1 MNQPITNLDEYERVC
16 DICDSRRYV
25 IEARGDESVALRCA
39 ACFEVCPACDGNG
52 FEYYEDDRG
61 YEYVAPCSVCGSLD
75 KRIAAFNGAHLPR
88 KYAHNSRFEDF
99 RRVDQNGRPLGNL
112 KEVHLRLYNFAT
124 AFTPGDQG
132 FLLWGDVGTG
142 KTHLLATVARY
153 LTIDKGI
160 STRFIE
166 FSHLLSALR
175 QQFDMGRGEGAVLG
189 PLTSVPVLAIDELG
203 KGRNNDWQLS
213 IIDELI
219 SKRYNSGLTT
229 LFTTN
234 YPIEKLKAGAD
245 ADLAEMRR
253 TTRLET
259 LRERVGERIYSR
271 LYEMSDFIKIDAPDF
286 RKTSA

>member
-1 MNQPITNLDEYERVC
+1 MTQTITSLEQFERVC
-16 DICDSRRYV
+16 DVCDSRRYV
-25 IEARGDESVALRCA
+25 IEPAGDESVARRCA
-39 ACFEVCPACDGNG
+39 SCFDECPACEGEG
-52 FEYYEDDRG
+52 FEYYEDDKG
-61 YEYVAPCSVCGSLD
+61 YEYVKPCSVCGSLD
-75 KRIAAFNGAHLPR
+75 ARISAFNGAHIPR
-88 KYAHNSRFEDF
+88 KYANSSRFEDF
-99 RRVDQNGRPLGNL
+99 RRLDDRGRPIGNL

-234 YPIEKLKAGAD
+234 YPIEAAKMGAD
-245 ADLAEMRR
+245 ADRAEMRR
-253 TTRLET
+253 KATLET

-271 LYEMSDFIKIDAPDF
+271 LHEMSDFIEIDSPDF
-286 RKTSA
+286 RKVH